1 MEETKKTMDEAV
13 AEETQNASSDPSPKT
28 DNKKGKKTDHE
39 VKALKAELEAKE
51 KALAEAEDK
60 YLSLF
65 AEYDNFRKRSA
76 KEKEGVYADA
86 YSDCIGNILPIL
98 DNLERAGK
106 SENFEA
112 VRKGL
117 ELTTK
122 AFEDALSKM
131 GITEVETTTFDPTIH
146 NAVMHV
152 EDETKGEGEI
162 VEVFQKGYKKGDKI
176 IRFAM
181 VKVAN

>member
-1 MEETKKTMDEAV
+1 MEKTQKTADEAEV
-13 AEETQNASSDPSPKT
+13 KEEKAEETAPKSERKKQKSETAS
-28 DNKKGKKTDHE
+28 
-39 VKALKAELEAKE
+39 LKAELEQKE
-51 KALAEAEDK
+51 AALAEAKDQ
-60 YLSLF
+60 YLRLF

-76 KEKEGVYADA
+76 KEKEGTYADA
-86 YSDCIGNILPIL
+86 YSDCVGNILPIL

-122 AFEDALSKM
+122 AFEDALAKM
-131 GITEVETTTFDPTIH
+131 GIEEVETTTFDPSIH

-152 EDETKGEGEI
+152 EDETKGDGEI

>member
-1 MEETKKTMDEAV
+1 MDESKV
-13 AEETQNASSDPSPKT
+13 TPEQEEMPAGEKTEKKKNA
-28 DNKKGKKTDHE
+28 KKPENE
-39 VKALKAELEAKE
+39 VRELRKQLEAAKKE
-51 KALAEAEDK
+51 ANEANEK
-60 YLSLF
+60 YLRMM

-76 KEKEGVYADA
+76 KEKEGIYADA

-98 DNLERAGK
+98 DNLSRAAT

-112 VRKGL
+112 VKKGL
-117 ELTTK
+117 EMTTK

-131 GITEVETTTFDPTIH
+131 GITEIETKTFDPNLH

-152 EDETKGEGEI
+152 EDESYGEGEI
-162 VEVFQKGYKKGDKI
+162 VEVFQKGYRKGDKI
-176 IRFAM
+176 IRYAM

>member
-1 MEETKKTMDEAV
+1 MDKTQKKADEAEVKEETA
-13 AEETQNASSDPSPKT
+13 AEETSPKT
-28 DNKKGKKTDHE
+28 ERKKQKGE
-39 VKALKAELEAKE
+39 IASLKAELEKKE
-51 KALAEAEDK
+51 AALAEAKDQ
-60 YLSLF
+60 YLRLF

-76 KEKEGVYADA
+76 KEKEGIYADA
-86 YSDCIGNILPIL
+86 YSDCVGNILPIL

-122 AFEDALSKM
+122 AFEDALAKM
-131 GITEVETTTFDPTIH
+131 GIEEVETETFDPSIH

-152 EDETKGEGEI
+152 EDETRGDGEI

>member
-1 MEETKKTMDEAV
+1 MEKTQKTTDEEKMNEESGAKESSETSSKSERKKQKSEV
-13 AEETQNASSDPSPKT
+13 AS
-28 DNKKGKKTDHE
+28 
-39 VKALKAELEAKE
+39 LKAELAE
-51 KALAEAEDK
+51 KDASLAEAKDQ
-60 YLSLF
+60 YLRLY

-76 KEKEGVYADA
+76 KEKEGIYADA

-131 GITEVETTTFDPTIH
+131 GIEEVETTTFDPAFH

-162 VEVFQKGYKKGDKI
+162 VEVFQKGYKKGDKV

>member
-1 MEETKKTMDEAV
+1 MEENKKTTDETVTEEEKSSPESAPKTETKK
-13 AEETQNASSDPSPKT
+13 
-28 DNKKGKKTDHE
+28 NKKTE
-39 VKALKAELEAKE
+39 QETKALKAELEAKE

-60 YLSLF
+60 YLRLF

-76 KEKEGVYADA
+76 KEKEGIYADA
-86 YSDCIGNILPIL
+86 YADCIGNILPIL

-131 GITEVETTTFDPTIH
+131 GITEVETKTFDPSLH

-152 EDETKGEGEI
+152 EDETRGEGEI